1 MNFDGLVDRL
11 TSLYDVGTPRATD
24 VANERL
30 SSMLG
35 SSKSLRGLVDLG
47 TTVAGQALYAL
58 PSTVLEVYRLDV
70 AYTTGTV
77 TYKGTATLDELQDL
91 ASGAAHD
98 PGCGHW
104 YTVAPD
110 TDVSMNTANLYLSA
124 APTVAGAAMTG
135 NCAIL
140 PPTIVY
146 GLEAV
151 IPIPIDCHRHLLAG
165 CRAELSDE
173 DSRQDESAK
182 FEAVFEAGVK
192 RLESRENSR
201 GTGSD
206 GHRMRMSG
214 YDFGRR

>member
-1 MNFDGLVDRL
+1 MNFDTLVDRL

-35 SSKSLRGLVDLG
+35 SAKSLRGLVDLG
-47 TTVAGQALYAL
+47 TTVAAQATYAL
-58 PSTVLEVYRLDV
+58 PATVVEVFRLEI

-77 TYKGTATLDELQDL
+77 LYTGTETLDALQDL
-91 ASGAAHD
+91 ARLTVSD

-104 YTVAPD
+104 YAVAPD
-110 TDVSMNTANLYLSA
+110 ADASMNTANLYLSA

-140 PPTIVY
+140 PATLTY
-146 GLEAV
+146 GGTLAL
-151 IPIPIDCHRHLLAG
+151 PIPLDCHRHLLAG
-165 CRAELSDE
+165 CKAELCDE
-173 DSRQDESAK
+173 ESTDSSK

-192 RLESRENSR
+192 RLEARQNSR
-201 GTGSD
+201 GAGSD

>member
-1 MNFDGLVDRL
+1 MNFDALVDRL
-11 TSLYDVGTPRATD
+11 TSLYDVGQQRAVD

-35 SSKSLRGLVDLG
+35 SSKSLRSLVNLG
-47 TTVAGQALYAL
+47 TTVAAQALYAL
-58 PSTVLEVYRLDV
+58 PATVVEVYRLDI

-104 YTVAPD
+104 YATASD
-110 TDVSMNTANLYLSA
+110 ADATANTTNLYLSA
-124 APTVAGAAMTG
+124 APTVAGATMTG

-140 PPTIVY
+140 PATLTY
-146 GLEAV
+146 GAASAL
-151 IPIPIDCHRHLLAG
+151 PIPVDCHRHLLAG

-173 DSRQDESAK
+173 ESRQDESAK
-182 FEAVFEAGVK
+182 FEVVFEAGVK
-192 RLESRENSR
+192 RLEARENSR

-206 GHRMRMSG
+206 RHRMRMSG
-214 YDFGRR
+214 YDYSRG